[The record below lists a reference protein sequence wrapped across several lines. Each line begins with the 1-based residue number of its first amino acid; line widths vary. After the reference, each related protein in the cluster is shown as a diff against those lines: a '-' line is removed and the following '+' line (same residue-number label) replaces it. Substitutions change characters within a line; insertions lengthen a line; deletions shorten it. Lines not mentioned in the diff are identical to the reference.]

1 MKRIGVIAAGASLA
15 VLMGLS
21 APAQAHHGWGWY
33 GGEAFELTGTVE
45 DANMGGPHGQLK
57 LRVNGELWDVILAP
71 PGRNNRAGL
80 QNSIVEI
87 GMEVTARGHRWKDD
101 AGRLEMKTERLV
113 VDDTTYDLYPERD

>member
-1 MKRIGVIAAGASLA
+1 MKKLGVIAAGASLA
-15 VLMGLS
+15 VLVGLS

-80 QNSIVEI
+80 QNNIVEV
-87 GMEVTARGHRWKDD
+87 GMEVTARGHRWQDD
-101 AGRLEMKTERLV
+101 ASRLEMKTERLLV
-113 VDDTTYDLYPERD
+113 GETTYDLYPERD

>member
-1 MKRIGVIAAGASLA
+1 MKKLGVIAAGASLA
-15 VLMGLS
+15 VLVGLC

-80 QNSIVEI
+80 QNNIVEV
-87 GMEVTARGHRWKDD
+87 GMEVTARGHRWQDD
-101 AGRLEMKTERLV
+101 ASRLEMKTERLV
-113 VDDTTYDLYPERD
+113 VGETTYDLYPERD